1 MKSRPFLIDVDKG
14 AQITADLIERG
25 VGYATV
31 PRFPWTLITPLLR
44 VLPTSWLARSVPQ
57 RAMAKGRPE
66 RRRPA
71 WRASAVLGGRGP
83 RRAAISPERLA
94 TRSA

>member
-1 MKSRPFLIDVDKG
+1 MKSRPFLVDVEKG

-31 PRFPWTLITPLLR
+31 PRFPWTVVKPLLR

-57 RAMAKGRPE
+57 RD
-66 RRRPA
+66 
-71 WRASAVLGGRGP
+71 S
-83 RRAAISPERLA
+83 A
-94 TRSA
+94 TRDG